1 VNIVNVGYDSTNY
14 YVLAQKDVRLL
25 VDVGMPG
32 TLPKLIANLKRKD
45 IALQAIGYLLCTHY
59 HPDHAG
65 IAQEVKAQG
74 VRLIVLEP
82 QLGAVS
88 FMQSYM
94 KPDSP
99 YVPVTLPDNL
109 HLSITESRGFLQKL
123 GIDGEIIHT
132 PGHSDDSVSLVLD
145 EGIAFT
151 GDLTHPAIVDPAT
164 NDLVI
169 RSWNHIRALHA
180 TRIYS
185 GHGPQQPFVLPDF

>member
-32 TLPKLIANLKRKD
+32 TLPKLIVNLKRKD

-74 VRLIVLEP
+74 VRLILLEP

-94 KPDSP
+94 KADSP

-123 GIDGEIIHT
+123 GLDGEIIHT